1 MTGSLDFQ
9 QQTTKNNKIF
19 NTDYNNNDDTA
30 ANDKLRKTEVYW
42 KPHFNVSCEND
53 SWLQAL

>member
-1 MTGSLDFQ
+1 MTGSLDIQ

-30 ANDKLRKTEVYW
+30 ANDKLRKTEVY
-42 KPHFNVSCEND
+42 
-53 SWLQAL
+53 